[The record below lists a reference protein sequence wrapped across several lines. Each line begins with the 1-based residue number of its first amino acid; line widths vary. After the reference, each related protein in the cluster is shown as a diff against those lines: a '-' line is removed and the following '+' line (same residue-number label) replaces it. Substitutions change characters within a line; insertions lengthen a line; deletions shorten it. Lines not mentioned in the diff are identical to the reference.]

1 MRVLVL
7 GAGGFIGGRV
17 CAGLLARGHDVVPCG
32 RDAAALRR
40 RFPGR
45 LAMAADLARDGARD
59 WLPRLAGLDAV
70 VQAAGALGGPDLEA
84 VHARGPAA
92 LFDACAAAG
101 VARLVQVSA
110 LGAGPG
116 APSRFHRTKREA
128 DEHLLRLRAAAEAA
142 GGGGGR
148 GGWCVLRPSLV
159 VGRGGRSTSLF
170 AALAALPRPPRLG
183 PGTWRVQPLH
193 VEDLAR
199 AVAEL
204 LEAPAPVPPLLDLVG
219 PEPMT
224 TDELTRTLRAWLGLP
239 EAPFLPIPEALLR
252 LGAAAGAAMPGG
264 GGAMLT
270 PETLGMLARGNT
282 ADPRPAAA
290 ALGWRPRPLAAALA
304 ADPAVEADRWH
315 ARLLPLRPALRL
327 GLAAVWVGSGLVSAL
342 VAPLAHSHALLAGLG
357 LRGAAA
363 TAVTLAG
370 AALDLALGLAL
381 LLLPRRTR
389 LVGAAQIAAMLL
401 FTALAT
407 AAAPAAWADPFG
419 PLLKNAAVLVATL
432 ALMAMAED

>member
-116 APSRFHRTKREA
+116 APSRFHRTKRDA
-128 DEHLLRLRAAAEAA
+128 DEHLLRLRAAAAA
-142 GGGGGR
+142 TGGGGGR

-159 VGRGGRSTSLF
+159 VGRGGRSTALF

-219 PEPMT
+219 PAADDHRPA
-224 TDELTRTLRAWLGLP
+224 DARA
-239 EAPFLPIPEALLR
+239 AR
-252 LGAAAGAAMPGG
+252 LAGPAGGAVPADPRGAAAARRRRRRGGAGR

-432 ALMAMAED
+432 ALMAIAED

>member
-1 MRVLVL
+1 VRVLVL

-101 VARLVQVSA
+101 VAHLVQVSA

-116 APSRFHRTKREA
+116 APSRFHRTKRAA
-128 DEHLLRLRAAAEAA
+128 DDHLLRLRAAAETT

-159 VGRGGRSTSLF
+159 VGRGGRSTALF
-170 AALAALPRPPRLG
+170 TALAALPRPPRLG

-199 AVAEL
+199 AVAGL

-219 PEPMT
+219 PQPMT
-224 TDELTRTLRAWLGLP
+224 TDELTRALRAWLGLP

-252 LGAAAGAAMPGG
+252 LGAA
-264 GGAMLT
+264 
-270 PETLGMLARGNT
+270 
-282 ADPRPAAA
+282 
-290 ALGWRPRPLAAALA
+290 RPR
-304 ADPAVEADRWH
+304 RRSW
-315 ARLLPLRPALRL
+315 RLRPSSSSVSLGGSCRTCCYPGRSRRWRRALSPSRSGSRSSPCRRAPGCCWWWSWMSL
-327 GLAAVWVGSGLVSAL
+327 RRRCAA
-342 VAPLAHSHALLAGLG
+342 
-357 LRGAAA
+357 
-363 TAVTLAG
+363 
-370 AALDLALGLAL
+370 
-381 LLLPRRTR
+381 RRR
-389 LVGAAQIAAMLL
+389 PM
-401 FTALAT
+401 
-407 AAAPAAWADPFG
+407 
-419 PLLKNAAVLVATL
+419 
-432 ALMAMAED
+432 